1 MDFTPIIAQVWGT
14 LGWVIPLMLLIGL
27 LKSPWAKGHIG
38 ELLVRLFAHWQLDK
52 QTYRRLHNV
61 TLNTPDGTTQ
71 IDHVFLSPY
80 GIFVLETKNMSGW
93 IFGSEKQAQWTQKL
107 YKRTY
112 KFQNPLRQNYKHLKA
127 LEATLGVNRPL
138 ESVGEA
144 GKARQKQA
152 RKRSLRAVNEHSEPV
167 FNAALPTQVALQ
179 RPVDPEHLH
188 SVITFV
194 GGSTFKTEVPA
205 NVTQGIGFI
214 RYIKSFQQPL
224 FSESE
229 VDAMLHAL
237 QTGRRTP
244 TLATHREHVQNLKR
258 RSDPTAE
265 RQCPK
270 CGSALLIRT
279 IKSGAKAGQQFW
291 GCSTFPKCRTMQSL

>member
-1 MDFTPIIAQVWGT
+1 MDYS
-14 LGWVIPLMLLIGL
+14 VILRPVIDTMTWLLPAMLLLGL

-38 ELLVRLFAHWQLDK
+38 ELLVRLFAHWQLNK
-52 QTYRRLHNV
+52 HTYRRLHNV

-93 IFGSEKQAQWTQKL
+93 IFGSEKQTQWTQKL
-107 YKRTY
+107 YKRTF

-127 LEATLGVNRPL
+127 LEATLGVN
-138 ESVGEA
+138 
-144 GKARQKQA
+144 
-152 RKRSLRAVNEHSEPV
+152 
-167 FNAALPTQVALQ
+167 
-179 RPVDPEHLH
+179 PEHLH

-194 GGSTFKTEVPA
+194 GGSSFKTEVPA

-214 RYIKSFQQPL
+214 RYIKSFQQVV
-224 FSESE
+224 FSAAE

-237 QTGRRTP
+237 QTGRRAP
-244 TLATHREHVQNLKR
+244 SLATQREHVQNLKR

-279 IKSGAKAGQQFW
+279 VKSGAKAGQQFW
-291 GCSTFPKCRTMQSL
+291 GCSEFPKCRVMQSL

>member
-1 MDFTPIIAQVWGT
+1 MDVGLILRPLIDSLFW
-14 LGWVIPLMLLIGL
+14 LIPAILLIGL

-38 ELLVRLFAHWQLDK
+38 ELLVRLLAHWQLDK

-93 IFGSEKQAQWTQKL
+93 IFGSEKQSQWTQQI
-107 YKRTY
+107 YKQRF

-127 LEATLGVNRPL
+127 LEATLGI
-138 ESVGEA
+138 S
-144 GKARQKQA
+144 
-152 RKRSLRAVNEHSEPV
+152 
-167 FNAALPTQVALQ
+167 
-179 RPVDPEHLH
+179 PEHLH

-214 RYIKSFQQPL
+214 RYIQSFQQPV
-224 FSESE
+224 FSEAE

-237 QTGRRTP
+237 QTGRRAP
-244 TLATHREHVQNLKR
+244 THATHREHVQNLKR

-270 CGSALLIRT
+270 CGSALVIRT
-279 IKSGAKAGQQFW
+279 RKTGANVGQQFW
-291 GCSTFPKCRTMQSL
+291 GCSTFPKCKTMQSL

>member
-1 MDFTPIIAQVWGT
+1 MDFSPIIAPLWGM
-14 LGWVIPLMLLIGL
+14 LGWFIPAVLLISL
-27 LKSPWAKGHIG
+27 LKSPWFKGYIG

-52 QTYRRLHNV
+52 QVYRRLHNV

-107 YKRTY
+107 YKRSF

-127 LEATLGVNRPL
+127 IEATLGV
-138 ESVGEA
+138 
-144 GKARQKQA
+144 K
-152 RKRSLRAVNEHSEPV
+152 
-167 FNAALPTQVALQ
+167 
-179 RPVDPEHLH
+179 PEHLH

-194 GGSTFKTEVPA
+194 GGSTFKTDLPA

-214 RYIKSFQQPL
+214 RYIKSFQQRV
-224 FSESE
+224 FSEAE
-229 VDAMLHAL
+229 VAAMLKSL
-237 QTGRRTP
+237 QTGRLAP
-244 TLATHREHVQNLKR
+244 SLATQREHGQNLKR
-258 RSDPTAE
+258 RIDPTTE

-279 IKSGAKAGQQFW
+279 VKSGAKVGQQFW
-291 GCSTFPKCRTMQSL
+291 GCSGFPKCRTMQSL

>member
-1 MDFTPIIAQVWGT
+1 LLKEEAMDYAVILRPLFSTATWLIPT
-14 LGWVIPLMLLIGL
+14 LLLIGL

-38 ELLVRLFAHWQLDK
+38 ELLVRLFAHWQLDR

-71 IDHVFLSPY
+71 IDHVFLSPF

-107 YKRTY
+107 YKHTS

-127 LEATLGVNRPL
+127 LEATLGV
-138 ESVGEA
+138 S
-144 GKARQKQA
+144 
-152 RKRSLRAVNEHSEPV
+152 
-167 FNAALPTQVALQ
+167 
-179 RPVDPEHLH
+179 PEHLH

-214 RYIKSFQQPL
+214 RYIQSFRHPV
-224 FSESE
+224 FSETE
-229 VDAMLHAL
+229 VDAMLHTL
-237 QTGRRTP
+237 QTGRRAP
-244 TLATHREHVQNLKR
+244 TFATHREHVQNLKR

-265 RQCPK
+265 RQCPR

-279 IKSGAKAGQQFW
+279 VKSGPKAGKEFW
-291 GCSTFPKCRTMQSL
+291 GCSAFPKCRIMQGL